1 MYDHIAGAYNELH
14 GDEQKRKLE
23 RLLMYINLKDYHTVV
38 DVGCGTAHLAEYFT
52 ELNYFGID
60 PSQELLKQ
68 APPETAVQQASG
80 EEIPIPDNEVDLV
93 LSLTALHN
101 YDDPIA
107 GVHEL
112 ARVCNKTALIGV
124 LRKAD
129 NHDEILSEIQDVFS
143 IDQMF
148 LDSHDTL
155 IVASV
160 RNV

>member
-23 RLLMYINLKDYHTVV
+23 RLLMYVNLDEYEVVV
-38 DVGCGTAHLAEYFT
+38 DVGCGTAHLASYFDS
-52 ELNYFGID
+52 LQYFGID
-60 PSQELLKQ
+60 PSKELLKQ
-68 APPETAVQQASG
+68 APPDTAIQQASG
-80 EEIPIPDNEVDLV
+80 EDIPIPDNEVDLV

-101 YDDPIA
+101 YDDPIC

-112 ARVCNKTALIGV
+112 ERICNKTALIGV
-124 LRKAD
+124 LRKAE
-129 NHDEILSEIQDVFS
+129 NHDEILSEIQNVFS
-143 IDQMF
+143 IEQMF
-148 LDSHDTL
+148 LDAHDTL